1 MAGFSGGRKSIL
13 PGICERKTIETN
25 HSKMVYPN
33 SRAGNLKDNPVHEEM
48 QEAAEKVGE

>member
-1 MAGFSGGRKSIL
+1 
-13 PGICERKTIETN
+13 
-25 HSKMVYPN
+25 MVYPN